1 MVKFDERR
9 TQQDLNTAATTEV
22 SPGTDLSNSALE
34 NRPDLNTLQNLNT
47 ERTLFA
53 SNLDIPTTSSMDV
66 QIGEIVNVLGYLD
79 RAAAAQG
86 ERINQAD
93 SLLSDKDFKNVTPEI
108 FRSYVYNESITLDLD
123 EKVAQQ
129 RADRAQEV
137 YEKILED
144 RPNIGWGNKRALD
157 YSKILEASS
166 NFSVAVNQSAETV
179 GVNYKNRTT
188 VTRLANAR
196 QDLAD
201 ALGSD
206 NLSSV
211 LDGESLR
218 TVEEFIATHSQDVQV
233 HKTINGA
240 RIDAG
245 DEKITIARSSGT
257 NIALGGQAYTIVTST
272 WAAQRN
278 QLNKQ

>member
-1 MVKFDERR
+1 LVKFDERR

>member
-1 MVKFDERR
+1 MVKFEERR